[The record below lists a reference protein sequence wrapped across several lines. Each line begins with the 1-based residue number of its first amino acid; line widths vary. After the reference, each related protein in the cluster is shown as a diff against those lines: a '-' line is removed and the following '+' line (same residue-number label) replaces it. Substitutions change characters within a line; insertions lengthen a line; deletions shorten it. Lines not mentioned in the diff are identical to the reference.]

1 MSLLKLTE
9 TLDTQSVILSREI
22 TKLEDVYSLI
32 DVVEEKLRLDIR
44 LTLLLLESDFE
55 TKIEENPVLDIK
67 TEVKETEV
75 LNADELEEN
84 PEPSVL
90 SDESDDDADDPNF
103 KPKYRATI
111 PKTEKNKES
120 SQKEGNSQR
129 KKDEKSY

>member
-1 MSLLKLTE
+1 MSFLKLTE

-55 TKIEENPVLDIK
+55 TKIEEDPVLEIK

-75 LNADELEEN
+75 LNDDELKEN
-84 PEPSVL
+84 PEPSVH
-90 SDESDDDADDPNF
+90 SDESDDDAGDPNF
-103 KPKYRATI
+103 KPKHRAKI
-111 PKTEKNKES
+111 PKKEKT
-120 SQKEGNSQR
+120 
-129 KKDEKSY
+129 KKVLK